1 MIYRKC
7 LKFVLAGLA
16 ILAVSE
22 QAQAQNPN
30 SQWRTSRRMTQVTVL
45 PTPPTAALIQPN
57 PAAQKSGRWTTNRPL
72 ISSGY
77 EMPTRPLFI
86 SGYAG
91 RNYGHGVRQGYIF
104 NSPGTA
110 QGELKMIELKPIR

>member
-1 MIYRKC
+1 MACVNKIK
-7 LKFVLAGLA
+7 VLMASLAFFAG
-16 ILAVSE
+16 SD
-22 QAQAQNPN
+22 QARAQNPN

-45 PTPPTAALIQPN
+45 PTPPTTALIQPN
-57 PAAQKSGRWTTNRPL
+57 QAAQGQGRWRTNRPL
-72 ISSGY
+72 ISSGF
-77 EMPTRPLFI
+77 EMPTKPLFI

-91 RNYGHGVRQGYIF
+91 RNYGQGVRQGYIF